1 MNLTIIRKTAA
12 CIALAYI
19 LIQSFQWY
27 VFAQFPV
34 ASNVQ
39 EELMQ
44 GHHTLHITRSWLML
58 LSMFGLMIVNITICY
73 IASKINLFWSVIAMI
88 GFLTFFFLEISLRSV
103 ELFYTQL
110 YLPQQA
116 LHAAPAAMVDILD
129 KFSTFTHIQ
138 QALYFPLI
146 FSTSISYVVLFFL
159 FPSTVKVHR
168 IIRVVMGVN
177 ILRSLWR
184 ISADFLNI
192 SWLQGSLYNTLYLPL
207 VVLLFGLTA
216 WWLFTLKEEKIL
228 RSEN

>member
-1 MNLTIIRKTAA
+1 MNLTIIRRTAA

-34 ASNVQ
+34 AANVQ

-44 GHHTLHITRSWLML
+44 GNHTLHITRSWLML

-73 IASKINLFWSVIAMI
+73 IASKINIFWSVIAMI
-88 GFLTFFFLEISLRSV
+88 GFLTFFLLEISLRSV

-116 LHAAPAAMVDILD
+116 LNATTTAMEGILD
-129 KFSTFTHIQ
+129 KFSTFTQIQ

-146 FSTSISYVVLFFL
+146 FSTTISYVVLFFL
-159 FPSTVKVHR
+159 FPSAEKIHR
-168 IIRVVMGVN
+168 IIKLVMGIN
-177 ILRSLWR
+177 ILRSVWR
-184 ISADFLNI
+184 ISADFLHI

-216 WWLFTLKEEKIL
+216 WWLLKL
-228 RSEN
+228 RG